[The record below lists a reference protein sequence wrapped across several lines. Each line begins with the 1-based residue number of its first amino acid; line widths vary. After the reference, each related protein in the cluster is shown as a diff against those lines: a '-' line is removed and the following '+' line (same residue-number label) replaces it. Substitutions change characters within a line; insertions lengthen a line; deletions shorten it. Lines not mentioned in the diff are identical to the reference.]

1 MKRLIYIISITALTS
16 CSNRLGD
23 LSLLSNRNYDK
34 SANYELLQRDV
45 EVKVK
50 TKKNDVIERA
60 VDKATSS
67 VNGGEFS
74 MNTSIWVSFT
84 GKKLKLK
91 GDVWGIKKVT
101 P

>member
-67 VNGGEFS
+67 VNGGEFL